1 MHKPIRALIRI
12 QLKMQYHNVFKK
24 PSVIIGFVFGLLGIL
39 FLGLM
44 LGGFVLQVID
54 LIYTMLEPSGNSD
67 IILGSLFLMN
77 FIVVLLLSLTLIMN
91 GFYFTEDITSFLH
104 FPVHSYQLLIA
115 KSVNP
120 LVYVYLVTAAT
131 YFPVSMYYGVLSGA
145 GIVYSIFALL
155 LFFVIPIIPYS
166 LASVIVMF
174 AMQFV
179 NKGKNKDRSKVI
191 GGILGFILLI
201 LLNIVLR
208 LQHDPEKV
216 AETIAS
222 SAEGGG
228 MLQMATM
235 YYPPAWLM
243 TNLLTT
249 DSLWMRLLYLII
261 VLVIALAS
269 FWLFYAASQK
279 LYLKGA
285 LGLNTGS
292 GKQFNGKGLYRK
304 QTSVV
309 HAYRK
314 KEIQTIFRT
323 PTFFLQCVA
332 GTLIMP
338 ALLVVIV
345 FMGDFTSAASLA
357 KSLDGSGLY
366 VAILAVNILT
376 IGLNP
381 VSIVSFSKDGHSWEA
396 HLFLPLKMWQIVL
409 AKLQAAFLINLLPI
423 TVMFLVAVFVLQLT
437 IWQAMLWLFLALL
450 VNAAV
455 TIIGMLSDLFYP
467 KLGWS
472 EETEL
477 FQNRLASLIAIV
489 LSVGSLGI
497 LIALLLVLNMQM
509 FVSLLFTVLYI
520 SLLVAALLYTVSRL
534 LRSAN
539 RTTLTK

>member
-12 QLKMQYHNVFKK
+12 QLKMQYSNVFKK
-24 PSVIIGFVFGLLGIL
+24 PSVIIGLLFGLFGLLLIA
-39 FLGLM
+39 LM
-44 LGGFVLQVID
+44 FGGFVLQVID
-54 LIYTMLEPSGNSD
+54 IIYSILEPSGNAD
-67 IILGSLFLMN
+67 IILGALFLMN
-77 FIVVLLLSLTLIMN
+77 FFVVLLLSLTLIMN
-91 GFYFTEDITSFLH
+91 AFYFTEDITSFLH

-120 LVYVYLVTAAT
+120 LVYAYIVTAGT
-131 YFPVSMYYGVLSGA
+131 YFPVSMYYGVLSDA
-145 GIVYSIFALL
+145 GPMYYIFAFLL
-155 LFFVIPIIPYS
+155 YFVVPVIPYS
-166 LASVIVMF
+166 LASVLVMF

-191 GGILGFILLI
+191 GGILGFLLLI
-201 LLNIVLR
+201 LLNVVLR
-208 LQHDPEKV
+208 LQHDPEKI

-243 TNLLTT
+243 TNLLTA
-249 DSLWMRLLYLII
+249 DNFGLSLMYLII
-261 VLVIALAS
+261 VLVIASAA

-292 GKQFNGKGLYRK
+292 GKQFNSKRLYRK
-304 QTSVV
+304 ENSVV
-309 HAYRK
+309 HAYRR

-323 PTFFLQCVA
+323 PTYFLQCVA

-338 ALLVVIV
+338 VLLVVIV

-357 KSLDGSGLY
+357 KNLDGNGLY
-366 VAILAVNILT
+366 VAILAANILT

-396 HLFLPLKMWQIVL
+396 HLFLPLKMRQIVF
-409 AKLQAAFLINLLPI
+409 AKLQSAFLINLLPI
-423 TVMFLVAVFVLQLT
+423 SVMFLVAVFVLQLT
-437 IWQAMLWLFLALL
+437 VLQAVLWLFLALL

-455 TIIGMLSDLFYP
+455 TIIGMLSDLYYP
-467 KLGWS
+467 KLGWT

-509 FVSLLFTVLYI
+509 LVSLFFTVLYI
-520 SLLVAALLYTVSRL
+520 SILAAALLFTISRL
-534 LRSAN
+534 LRSVD

>member
-12 QLKMQYHNVFKK
+12 QLKMQYSNVFKK
-24 PSVIIGFVFGLLGIL
+24 PSVFLGLVLGLLGLL
-39 FLGLM
+39 FIGLM
-44 LGGFVLQVID
+44 FGGFVLQVID
-54 LIYTMLEPSGNSD
+54 LIYTMLEPSGNSN
-67 IILGSLFLMN
+67 IILGALFLMN
-77 FIVVLLLSLTLIMN
+77 FIVLLLLSLTLVMN
-91 GFYFTEDITSFLH
+91 AFYFTEDISSFLH
-104 FPVHSYQLLIA
+104 FPVYSYQLLIA

-120 LVYVYLVTAAT
+120 LVYVYLVTAGT
-131 YFPVSMYYGVLSGA
+131 YFPVSMYYGALSDA
-145 GIVYSIFALL
+145 AAMYYVFALL
-155 LFFVIPIIPYS
+155 LFFVIPVIPYS
-166 LASVIVMF
+166 LASVTVMF
-174 AMQFV
+174 VMLFV

-191 GGILGFILLI
+191 GGIIGFILLI
-201 LLNIVLR
+201 LLNVVLR
-208 LQHDPEKV
+208 LQHDPEKI
-216 AETIAS
+216 ADTIAT

-228 MLQMATM
+228 LLHMATM

-243 TNLLTT
+243 TNLLTA
-249 DSLWMRLLYLII
+249 DSFWISLLYLII
-261 VLVIALAS
+261 VLVIASAA

-304 QTSVV
+304 EKSVV
-309 HAYRK
+309 YAYRR

-338 ALLVVIV
+338 VLLVVIIL
-345 FMGDFTSAASLA
+345 MGDFTSAASLA

-366 VAILAVNILT
+366 VAILAANVLT

-396 HLFLPLKMWQIVL
+396 HLFLPLKMRQIVF

-423 TVMFLVAVFVLQLT
+423 TVMFIAAVFVLQLT
-437 IWQAMLWLFLALL
+437 IWQAVLWLFLALL

-455 TIIGMLSDLFYP
+455 TIIGMLSDLYYP
-467 KLGWS
+467 KLGWT
-472 EETEL
+472 EESEL

-489 LSVGSLGI
+489 VSVGSLGM
-497 LIALLLVLNMQM
+497 LIALLLLLNMQM
-509 FVSLLFTVLYI
+509 LVSLLFTVLYI
-520 SLLVAALLYTVSRL
+520 CVLVAALLYSVRRL
-534 LRSAN
+534 LRSAD

>member
-12 QLKMQYHNVFKK
+12 QLKMQYSNVFSK
-24 PSVIIGFVFGLLGIL
+24 PSV
-39 FLGLM
+39 FLGLLFGLAGLLFIGFM
-44 LGGFVLQVID
+44 FGGFVLQVIEI
-54 LIYTMLEPSGNSD
+54 IYAMLKPSGNSD
-67 IILGSLFLMN
+67 IILGVLFLMN
-77 FIVVLLLSLTLIMN
+77 FFVVLLLSFTLVMN
-91 GFYFTEDITSFLH
+91 AFYFTEDITSFLP

-120 LVYVYLVTAAT
+120 LVYVYLISAGT
-131 YFPVSMYYGVLSGA
+131 YFPVSIYYGVLSDA
-145 GIVYSIFALL
+145 EAIYYIFALL
-155 LFFVIPIIPYS
+155 LFFVIPVIPYS
-166 LASVIVMF
+166 LASAIVMF

-179 NKGKNKDRSKVI
+179 NKGKNKDRGKII

-201 LLNIVLR
+201 LLNIALR

-228 MLQMATM
+228 MLHIATM

-243 TNLLTT
+243 TSLLTAHSFWT
-249 DSLWMRLLYLII
+249 RLFYLII
-261 VLVIALAS
+261 VLVIASAA
-269 FWLFYAASQK
+269 FWLFCTAAQK

-304 QTSVV
+304 EKSVV
-309 HAYRK
+309 HAYRR

-338 ALLVVIV
+338 VLLIIII

-357 KSLDGSGLY
+357 ESLDGSGIY
-366 VAILAVNILT
+366 VVILAANMLT

-396 HLFLPLKMWQIVL
+396 HLFLPLKMRQIVF

-423 TVMFLVAVFVLQLT
+423 TVMFLAAIFVLKLT
-437 IWQAMLWLFLALL
+437 IWQAILWLFLALL
-450 VNAAV
+450 VNTAV
-455 TIIGMLSDLFYP
+455 TIIGMLSDLYYP
-467 KLGWS
+467 KLGWT

-489 LSVGSLGI
+489 LSVSSLGM
-497 LIALLLVLNMQM
+497 LIVLLLVLHMQM
-509 FVSLLFTVLYI
+509 VVSLLFTFLYI
-520 SLLVAALLYTVSRL
+520 CVLSAALLYIVSRL
-534 LRSAN
+534 LRSAD
-539 RTTLTK
+539 RTTLIK